1 MERRAVGVN
10 VSDYSRVMQAPLLVA
25 VAQPRCAAKDMHSNA
40 RAHAELIR
48 RARARVVIFPELSLT
63 GYELDADPIAL
74 DDCVL
79 DIIVRACEETQS
91 VALVGAPIRGLGSGA
106 YIGLLHVS
114 ATGVTVAYR
123 KCFLGGEEPAHFL
136 PGDGPVVI
144 EVDGWRVG
152 LGICKDTGV
161 EQHIS
166 ETAALNVDVYLA
178 GLLHLPTEMGIQEQ
192 RARRIAQACNSYVGF
207 ASFAGAT
214 GGGFDH
220 TAGVS
225 SLWSPAGSAIAR
237 AGTGP
242 DNFARAT
249 LIHK

>member
-1 MERRAVGVN
+1 MSLMQIRSRSTIAFWTPSSRPVRKRRA
-10 VSDYSRVMQAPLLVA
+10 SRLW
-25 VAQPRCAAKDMHSNA
+25 
-40 RAHAELIR
+40 
-48 RARARVVIFPELSLT
+48 
-63 GYELDADPIAL
+63 
-74 DDCVL
+74 
-79 DIIVRACEETQS
+79 
-91 VALVGAPIRGLGSGA
+91 GAPIRGLGSGA

-144 EVDGWRVG
+144 KIDGWRVG

-178 GLLHLPTEMGIQEQ
+178 GLVHLPTELKIQEQ
-192 RARRIAQACNSYVGF
+192 RARRIAQACYSYVGF

-242 DNFARAT
+242 DDFACAT
-249 LIHK
+249 LIHI